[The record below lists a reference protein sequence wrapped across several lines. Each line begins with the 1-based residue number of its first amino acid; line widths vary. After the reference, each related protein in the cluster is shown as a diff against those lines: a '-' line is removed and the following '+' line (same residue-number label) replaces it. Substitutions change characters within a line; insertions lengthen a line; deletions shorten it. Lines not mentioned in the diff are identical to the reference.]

1 MEVSFLTAR
10 SKVAPKKQ
18 QSIPRLE
25 LCAALTGAQLA
36 KVVSTELTLPIHHIT
51 LWTDSTTVLTW
62 LKSESCRFKVFVGT
76 RVAEIQDLT
85 EHHTWRF
92 VPSSSNPADDITRG
106 LSLNELGPD
115 RHWYQGP
122 SFLKDSPSSWPEIP
136 HPVDVD
142 EDELRKTGLC
152 TLACFTISTS
162 VPNLDHH
169 ITFQELIESTASHR
183 VANGSLKA
191 SAYRD
196 AEVTLLQQSQQD
208 SFPLDLEQLRT
219 GKPLAHNSRLKALAP
234 ELDSETQLIR
244 VGGRLRHSLHLEQD
258 AIHPIVLDPK
268 HTITQLIIQSY
279 DAKLHHP
286 GCERVFAEL
295 RRKYWILRGREAV
308 KRYQRSCVECQ
319 KWRKNPEIPK
329 MADLPPARLRL
340 YRPAFYSTGMDCFG
354 PYAVKVGRRTEKKW
368 GIIFKCLTTRAVHID
383 LLHNLDA
390 DSFLMAL
397 RRFTARRGTPFE
409 LVSDQGTNFK
419 GGERELREK
428 FAALAPELQ
437 GQLARHQIEF
447 HFNPPNAPHFG
458 GCWEREIRSLKQA
471 LTATIGAQSVTFE
484 VLETVLVEIEGILNS
499 KPLGYT
505 SSDIADPDPIT
516 PNSLLMG
523 RPDSSLPPV
532 VYPESELVSRRRWR
546 HSQVLADH
554 FWRHFLRF
562 YLPGLQS
569 RQKWQGDTSNVQ
581 VGTTVMIVDPQLPR
595 ALWPVGRVSEVFPGA
610 DGRVRT
616 ANVKV
621 GAKTYTRPIARII
634 QLPSIPE

>member
-1 MEVSFLTAR
+1 M
-10 SKVAPKKQ
+10 
-18 QSIPRLE
+18 
-25 LCAALTGAQLA
+25 
-36 KVVSTELTLPIHHIT
+36 
-51 LWTDSTTVLTW
+51 
-62 LKSESCRFKVFVGT
+62 
-76 RVAEIQDLT
+76 AEIQDLT
-85 EHHTWRF
+85 DQHTWRF

-106 LSLNELGPD
+106 RTLNELGPD
-115 RHWYQGP
+115 SHWYQGP
-122 SFLKDSPSSWPEIP
+122 SFLKGSPSSWPETP
-136 HPVDVD
+136 PPVEVNG
-142 EDELRKTGLC
+142 DELRKTGLC
-152 TLACFTISTS
+152 TLACFTTSTS
-162 VPNLDHH
+162 VPNPDHQK
-169 ITFQELIESTASHR
+169 TFQELIESTASHG
-183 VANGSLKA
+183 AATSSLTP

-196 AEVTLLQQSQQD
+196 AEVTLLQQSQQE
-208 SFPLDLEQLRT
+208 SFPLDLEQLRA
-219 GKPLAHNSRLKALAP
+219 GKPLSHNSRLKALAP

-244 VGGRLRHSLHLEQD
+244 VGGRLRHSPYLERD
-258 AIHPIVLDPK
+258 TVHPIVLDPK
-268 HTITQLIIQSY
+268 HPITQLIIQSY

-286 GCERVFAEL
+286 GYERVFAEL

-308 KRYQRSCVECQ
+308 KRFQRSCVECQ

-340 YRPAFYSTGMDCFG
+340 FRPAFYSTGMDCFG

-368 GIIFKCLTTRAVHID
+368 GIIFKCLTTRAVYID
-383 LLHNLDA
+383 VLHNLDT

-397 RRFTARRGTPFE
+397 RRFTARRRTPFE
-409 LVSDQGTNFK
+409 LISDQGTNFK
-419 GGERELREK
+419 GGERELREA

-437 GQLARHQIEF
+437 VQLARQQIEF
-447 HFNPPNAPHFG
+447 RFNPPNAPHFG
-458 GCWEREIRSLKQA
+458 SCWEREIRSLKQA

-484 VLETVLVEIEGILNS
+484 VLQTVLVEIEGILNS

-523 RPDSSLPPV
+523 RPDSTLPPV
-532 VYPESELVSRRRWR
+532 VYPESELISRRRWR

-562 YLPGLQS
+562 YLPGLQT
-569 RQKWQGDTSNVQ
+569 RQKWQGDLSDIQ

-616 ANVKV
+616 VNVKV
-621 GAKTYTRPIARII
+621 GEKTYTRPIARII
-634 QLPSIPE
+634 QLPSISE